1 MAAATFA
8 SSSSALANENMTN
21 IEDDRRTTL
30 YAETVKIRKFEDPD
44 AFQKDVQYLSSCPEV
59 SESCV
64 STANDD
70 EGHFLNPWG
79 FPCRKRTR

>member
-64 STANDD
+64 
-70 EGHFLNPWG
+70 
-79 FPCRKRTR
+79 